1 VLEQSQPQAEHD
13 FVQRTP
19 LGTGELAVVLAQVL
33 RELATALLV
42 RVDRCLRGGRS
53 GPEPLADLG
62 GVLDEGVA
70 GGGRHKLR
78 GVVGGRRAHCWR
90 RGAGRANAA
99 RAREQTKQ
107 RTSSVAEAPR
117 TGAASAPSPAGRLL
131 PARSSS
137 SVFAPSRGHA
147 DAAYARNGA
156 AYSALVLA
164 ESCAEE
170 RERKAERLLA
180 LPHALLTSK
189 RWRANEPGRFR
200 GRVVTK
206 RRLERACQGERRG
219 E

>member
-1 VLEQSQPQAEHD
+1 MLEQSQPQAEHD
-13 FVQRTP
+13 LVQCAP

-33 RELATALLV
+33 RELATALFV

-53 GPEPLADLG
+53 GPQPLADLG
-62 GVLDEGVA
+62 GVLDERVA

-78 GVVGGRRAHCWR
+78 EVLGARAHCWR

-99 RAREQTKQ
+99 RAREQTSQ

-137 SVFAPSRGHA
+137 SVLAPSRGHA

-156 AYSALVLA
+156 AYSALFLA

-170 RERKAERLLA
+170 RERKADRLLA
-180 LPHALLTSK
+180 HPHALLTSE
-189 RWRANEPGRFR
+189 RWRANEAGRFS

-206 RRLERACQGERRG
+206 RRMERACQGERRG